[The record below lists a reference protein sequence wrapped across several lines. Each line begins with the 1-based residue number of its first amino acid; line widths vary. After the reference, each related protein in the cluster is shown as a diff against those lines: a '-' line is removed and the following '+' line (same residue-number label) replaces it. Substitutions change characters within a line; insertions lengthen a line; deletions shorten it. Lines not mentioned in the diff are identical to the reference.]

1 MNALLTLLQINDSAF
16 PIGSF
21 TQSYG
26 LETYVSM
33 GIVKDSKAV
42 KVYAETMLKHNF
54 YYNDAAFFM
63 MAWKMCDSNA
73 TKARVQELDDLISAY
88 KAPFEIRDASKKLGI
103 RFLKVTENL
112 KPIPRCT
119 KYLHAIKSGELHGHY
134 AMAFAMYAHAAK
146 IPMKD
151 ALHAFYYNTL
161 NGIVTNCAKL
171 VPISQMD
178 AQKILYNLH
187 GLIDELVEKQESMPE
202 ELLGS
207 CCIAQD
213 IRCMQH
219 EKLYTRIYIS

>member
-1 MNALLTLLQINDSAF
+1 MSALLTLLQINDSAF

-26 LETYVSM
+26 LETYVSK
-33 GIVKDSKAV
+33 GIVKDSKTV
-42 KVYAETMLKHNF
+42 KIYAETMLQHNF
-54 YYNDAAFFM
+54 YYNDAAFFVL
-63 MAWKMCDSNA
+63 AWKMCEGNA
-73 TKARVQELDDLISAY
+73 TKAKVQKLDDLISAY
-88 KAPFEIRDASKKLGI
+88 KAPYEIREASKKLGI
-103 RFLKVTENL
+103 RFLKVTGNF
-112 KPIPRCT
+112 KSVPRCT
-119 KYLHAIKSGELHGHY
+119 KYLQAIKNGEVNGHY
-134 AMAFAMYAHAAK
+134 TMAFAMYAHAAK

-161 NGIVTNCAKL
+161 NGILTNCAKL

-178 AQKILYNLH
+178 AQKILFQLQ
-187 GLIDELVEKQESMPE
+187 GLIERLQETQEQMPE
-202 ELLGS
+202 EMLGS

>member
-26 LETYVSM
+26 LETYVNK
-33 GIVKDSKAV
+33 GIVNDSKSV
-42 KVYAETMLKHNF
+42 KLYAETMLQYSF
-54 YYNDAAFFM
+54 YYSDAAFFM
-63 MAWKMCDSNA
+63 LAWKMCDANA
-73 TKARVQELDDLISAY
+73 TRVKVKELDELITAY
-88 KAPFEIRDASKKLGI
+88 KAPYEIREASKKLGI
-103 RFLKVTENL
+103 RFLKVTDHL
-112 KPIPRCT
+112 KPVPRCSR
-119 KYLHAIKSGELHGHY
+119 YLQGIQKGELHGHY
-134 AMAFAMYAHAAK
+134 AMAFAMYAHAVK

-161 NGIVTNCAKL
+161 NGIITNCAKL

-178 AQKILYNLH
+178 GQKILYKLQ
-187 GLIDELVEKQESMPE
+187 GLIDSLVEKQENMPE
-202 ELLGS
+202 EMLGS